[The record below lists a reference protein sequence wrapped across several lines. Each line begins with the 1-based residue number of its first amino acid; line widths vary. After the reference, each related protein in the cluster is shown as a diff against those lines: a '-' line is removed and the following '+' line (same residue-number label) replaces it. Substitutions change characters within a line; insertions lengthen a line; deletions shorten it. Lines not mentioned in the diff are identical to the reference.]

1 MRILVAILTAVL
13 VVLYPLAIWLGLT
26 YLSARSVG
34 LWVLALLVP
43 MALYRFRKAK
53 REDALAVLRVPAVVA
68 AVVGLGAALDDPRLV
83 LATPVVINLGLLAT
97 FGASLRGVPMA
108 ERFARLQLG
117 DDISEAQKRHCR
129 QATWAWVIFF
139 AANASVAAAL
149 VLHGDV
155 QAWAA
160 YNGGVAYALMG
171 LMFAGELLVRKYR
184 FREYGDGLHD
194 RLISRI
200 FPPVPS
206 RDGGNDECP

>member
-1 MRILVAILTAVL
+1 MRILVAILTAVM
-13 VVLYPLAIWLGLT
+13 VVLYPVGIWLGLT
-26 YLSARSVG
+26 YFSARSVG

-53 REDALAVLRVPAVVA
+53 REDALAVLRVPAVVG
-68 AVVGLGAALDDPRLV
+68 AVVGVGTLLDDQRFV
-83 LATPVVINLGLLAT
+83 LLTPVVINVGLLLT
-97 FGASLRGVPMA
+97 FAVSLRGVPMA

-117 DDISEAQKRHCR
+117 DDMSEGQIRHCR
-129 QATWAWVIFF
+129 QATWAWVLFF
-139 AANASVAAAL
+139 AANASVAGAL
-149 VLHGDV
+149 VLYGDV

-194 RLISRI
+194 RLLSRL
-200 FPPVPS
+200 FPPRPNEGS
-206 RDGGNDECP
+206 DACP